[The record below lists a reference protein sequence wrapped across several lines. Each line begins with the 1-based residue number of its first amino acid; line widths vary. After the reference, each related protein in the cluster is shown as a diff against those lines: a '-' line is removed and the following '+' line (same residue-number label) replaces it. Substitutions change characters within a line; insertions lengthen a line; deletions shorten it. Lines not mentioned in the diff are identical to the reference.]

1 MKRDEAL
8 GILLM
13 HQEKLRD
20 FGVESLAIF
29 GSVARDEARLDSD
42 VDLLVEFEKPVGIFT
57 FLRLQRYLETIL
69 GCSVDLGT
77 LDSLKPYL
85 REPILRDAVR
95 AI

>member
-1 MKRDEAL
+1 MKGDEAL

-13 HQEKLRD
+13 RQEKLRD
-20 FGVESLAIF
+20 FSVKSLAIF

-42 VDLLVEFEKPVGIFT
+42 VDLLVFEKPVGIFT
-57 FLRLQRYLETIL
+57 FLRLQRYLKTIL

-77 LDSLKPYL
+77 RNSFKPYL
-85 REPILRDAVR
+85 IEAIIRDAVR